1 MLHQR
6 AIVIEGSSGAE
17 WSTRL
22 QVHNDDRQRVWWGLE
37 KGFVEVI
44 GSSGVGLL
52 FMIVPI
58 FILLESS
65 DCYTV
70 IIPDHGSK
78 FQDAR

>member
-44 GSSGVGLL
+44 GSSGEGLL
-52 FMIVPI
+52 IMIVPI

-70 IIPDHGSK
+70 IIPGHG
-78 FQDAR
+78 